1 MRVLFWLA
9 LIVLIYAALRKKAA
23 QKMRAAQAEYEAQAA
38 RTPQAAPAAAA
49 ENMVQ
54 CAACQ
59 VYFPESEAVVH
70 EGRIYCSQEHAGS
83 HQV

>member
-38 RTPQAAPAAAA
+38 RTPQAAPTAAA

-54 CAACQ
+54 CATCQ
-59 VYFPESEAVVH
+59 VYFPESEAVVKN
-70 EGRIYCSQEHAGS
+70 GKTYCSQEHAGS
-83 HQV
+83 DPV